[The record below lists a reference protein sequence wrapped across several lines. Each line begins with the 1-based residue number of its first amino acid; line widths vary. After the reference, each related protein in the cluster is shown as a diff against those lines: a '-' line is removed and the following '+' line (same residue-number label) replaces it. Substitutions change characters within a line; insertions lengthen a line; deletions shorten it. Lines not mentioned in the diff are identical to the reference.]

1 MTPHLS
7 GWLTF
12 LGLVFTTALFV
23 HNMVNPAQGEQRVGV
38 HCAVGKLTLVSLIIH
53 LLSYPF
59 NGFQYVAI
67 WSAVGL
73 IFLTIG
79 TGVILSYLPD
89 AGMIRFHARSLHPA
103 LMVGIAVAVVH
114 HVLVQLSFI

>member
-1 MTPHLS
+1 
-7 GWLTF
+7 
-12 LGLVFTTALFV
+12 
-23 HNMVNPAQGEQRVGV
+23 MVNPAQGELRVGA
-38 HCAVGKLTLVSLIIH
+38 HCAVGKLTLVTLIVH
-53 LLSYPF
+53 LFSYPF

-89 AGMIRFHARSLHPA
+89 AGTIRFHARSLHPA
-103 LMVGIAVAVVH
+103 LIVGIAVAVIH